1 MATNDLDTC
10 LRLIGDWRRRRML
23 RYMRRNETAVAPVE
37 ELIDELAGSQD
48 GRQFDEHALRKRL
61 AVQLA
66 HTHLPVLA
74 DEGVVA
80 YDRDDGT
87 VRYQENKRVEAV
99 LDALPEDRPS
109 AGCNWN

>member
-1 MATNDLDTC
+1 MATNDLDAC
-10 LRLIGDWRRRRML
+10 LRLIGDRRRRRML
-23 RYMRRNETAVAPVE
+23 RYMRSSQTEVATVE
-37 ELIDELAGSQD
+37 ELIDELAESQEEQ
-48 GRQFDEHALRKRL
+48 QFEEETKRKRL

-87 VRYQENKRVEAV
+87 VRYQENERIESV
-99 LDALPEDRPS
+99 LDALPEDPQS
-109 AGCNWN
+109 ATIS